1 MKSIDAY
8 VFFENECREAMTFY
22 QQCLGGEL
30 QFNTIGG
37 SVAADHMPP
46 EKHDLIMHASL
57 THGGVVLL
65 AADNCMGGPL
75 VKGKNMSLMLNCSS
89 EEEVHDLYAKLSAGG
104 QANHTPRVE
113 FWGDVFGMLTDKFG
127 VDWMISFRPAAQ

>member
-1 MKSIDAY
+1 MRTIDAY

-30 QFNTIGG
+30 QINPISG
-37 SVAADHMPP
+37 SPAADHIPP

-57 THGGVVLL
+57 THGDVVLL

-75 VKGKNMSLMLNCSS
+75 IQGKRMSLMLNCSS
-89 EEEVHDLYAKLSAGG
+89 EEEVHDLYAKLATGG
-104 QANHTPRVE
+104 QATHTPRVE
-113 FWGDVFGMLTDKFG
+113 FWGDVFG
-127 VDWMISFRPAAQ
+127 AC